1 MCKYTRNIDFTG
13 MLFLLLL
20 EITTFVFYFLIMT
33 YTFDLDESIENEKE
47 AYLANLLNC
56 ILSMSLAVLSLWMI
70 LIFGL
75 HSLYFKIIPRL
86 IWYIIW

>member
-1 MCKYTRNIDFTG
+1 M
-13 MLFLLLL
+13 FLILL
-20 EITTFVFYFLIMT
+20 EITSFVFYFLIMAF
-33 YTFDLDESIENEKE
+33 TFELHYSKDSEKE
-47 AYLANLLNC
+47 AYVANLIDC
-56 ILSMSLAVLSLWMI
+56 ILSMSLAVLAIWII